1 MGIGVDEKPIAGGSC
16 GCWRPQRWQGHT
28 AVQTDRDARAVMR
41 YDDWGQRSPRWAG
54 IRSRTT
60 YVRGVPVH
68 YLSADPAADAPAA
81 APTHM
86 LMSTMIGSASNWL
99 DLIPPLTGLGPVIA
113 VDPPGTL
120 AGHTAS
126 PTRRGPRAQTNARF
140 LRAFARTLD
149 LHDLVVH
156 GWSMGGLVTV
166 LFADLAPERVT
177 GLVLTAPTLPWRF
190 ATTMEAL
197 AWHSVG
203 RVAILMGVPVARM
216 LLRLFGGRMIDVKR
230 AAALDVDAFVGGRLD
245 LAGGDPTRLSPELW
259 AVWADESA
267 HAHPERLP
275 GAVTAVA
282 SAMWAMFV
290 DQRPTRDVL
299 DRLDVPVLLLWGDA
313 DPLIDPPTL
322 EGHARRPQWE
332 ANTIAGAGHLL
343 PVELPDAYTTAVA
356 DWLPRRR
363 RGPDACP
370 STDQQR
376 PT

>member
-1 MGIGVDEKPIAGGSC
+1 MSS
-16 GCWRPQRWQGHT
+16 
-28 AVQTDRDARAVMR
+28 
-41 YDDWGQRSPRWAG
+41 GQR
-54 IRSRTT
+54 
-60 YVRGVPVH
+60 
-68 YLSADPAADAPAA
+68 
-81 APTHM
+81 
-86 LMSTMIGSASNWL
+86 
-99 DLIPPLTGLGPVIA
+99 
-113 VDPPGTL
+113 
-120 AGHTAS
+120 
-126 PTRRGPRAQTNARF
+126 
-140 LRAFARTLD
+140 
-149 LHDLVVH
+149 
-156 GWSMGGLVTV
+156 
-166 LFADLAPERVT
+166 
-177 GLVLTAPTLPWRF
+177 
-190 ATTMEAL
+190 
-197 AWHSVG
+197 
-203 RVAILMGVPVARM
+203 
-216 LLRLFGGRMIDVKR
+216 
-230 AAALDVDAFVGGRLD
+230 ALDVDAFVGGRLD

-267 HAHPERLP
+267 RAHPELLP

-363 RGPDACP
+363 REPDACP